1 MVTIRVPTDTRNRLV
16 CLKENP
22 KESLDTVINR
32 LIDFYEDDDPLT
44 REDIEA
50 IKEALQD
57 VKDGRTYT
65 SEQLKKELGLT

>member
-1 MVTIRVPTDTRNRLV
+1 MGTIRVSPDTRSRLAN
-16 CLKENP
+16 LKEHP
-22 KESLDTVINR
+22 RESFDRVINR

-44 REDIEA
+44 KEDIDA
-50 IKEALQD
+50 IKEALKD